1 MLTTG
6 GCMTQK
12 EKITNLIDIVDL
24 LTKRIKK
31 VELDVLKTNE
41 IDREI
46 FVKLQKR
53 IEELEEKTYLI

>member
-1 MLTTG
+1 
-6 GCMTQK
+6 MTQK